1 MVEADPMGTGRIV
14 IQLSNIRKVY
24 RIGEEEYEILK
35 GIDFEVR
42 EGDFIA
48 IMGASGSG
56 KTTLLN
62 ILGCLDRPTSGTY
75 ILDGLKVT
83 ELGENELARVR
94 NKKIGFVFQE
104 FHLIPWATVL
114 ENVLL
119 PVVYGDGVTKE
130 KIDRAVS
137 LLEKLG
143 MGHRIKFKP
152 NELSGGQKQR
162 VAIVR
167 ALINDPSIILA
178 DEPTGALDSK
188 TSEEVMEIF
197 RMLNEEGK
205 TIIIVTHDPNV
216 ASKAKIVKHIRDG
229 VFI

>member
-1 MVEADPMGTGRIV
+1 MDVGKVV

-24 RIGEEEYEILK
+24 RIGSEEYEILK

-75 ILDGLKVT
+75 ILDGLNVT
-83 ELGENELARVR
+83 ALGENELARVR
-94 NKKIGFVFQE
+94 NRKIGFVFQE

-130 KIDRAVS
+130 KVEKAVY
-137 LLEKLG
+137 LLEKLN

>member
-1 MVEADPMGTGRIV
+1 LVDIKEPV
-14 IQLSNIRKVY
+14 IKLRDIRKVY

-35 GIDFEVR
+35 SINLDVYK
-42 EGDFIA
+42 GDFVA

-62 ILGCLDRPTSGTY
+62 ILGCLDRPTSGSY
-75 ILDGLKVT
+75 ILDGVEVT
-83 ELGENELARVR
+83 KLSERELASIR
-94 NKKIGFVFQE
+94 NQKIGFVFQE

-119 PVVYGDGVTKE
+119 PTVYADGITKE
-130 KIDRAVS
+130 KIDKAIY
-137 LLEKLG
+137 LLNRLN
-143 MGHRIKFKP
+143 MGERINFRP
-152 NELSGGQKQR
+152 NELSGGQRQR

-167 ALINDPSIILA
+167 ALINDPAIILA

-197 RMLNEEGK
+197 GMLNEEGR
-205 TIIIVTHDPNV
+205 TIVVVTHDMNV
-216 ASKAKIVKHIRDG
+216 ASKAKLIKHIRDG
-229 VFI
+229 KFIE

>member
-1 MVEADPMGTGRIV
+1 MDVGKVV

-24 RIGEEEYEILK
+24 RIGSEEYEILK

-75 ILDGLKVT
+75 ILDGLNVT
-83 ELGENELARVR
+83 ALGENELARVR
-94 NKKIGFVFQE
+94 NRKIGFVFQE

-130 KIDRAVS
+130 RVEKAVY
-137 LLEKLG
+137 LLEKLN

>member
-1 MVEADPMGTGRIV
+1 MVDIKEPV
-14 IQLSNIRKVY
+14 IKLRDIRKVY

-35 GIDFEVR
+35 SINLDVYK
-42 EGDFIA
+42 GDFVA

-62 ILGCLDRPTSGTY
+62 ILGCLDRPTSGSY
-75 ILDGLKVT
+75 ILDGVEVT
-83 ELGENELARVR
+83 KLSERELASIR
-94 NKKIGFVFQE
+94 NQKIGFVFQE

-119 PVVYGDGVTKE
+119 PTVYADGITKE
-130 KIDRAVS
+130 KIDKAIY
-137 LLEKLG
+137 LLNRLN
-143 MGHRIKFKP
+143 MGERINFRP
-152 NELSGGQKQR
+152 NELSGGQRQR

-167 ALINDPSIILA
+167 ALINDPAIILA

-197 RMLNEEGK
+197 GMLNEEGR
-205 TIIIVTHDPNV
+205 TIVVVTHDMNV
-216 ASKAKIVKHIRDG
+216 ASKAKLIKHIRDG
-229 VFI
+229 KFIE

>member
-1 MVEADPMGTGRIV
+1 MVEVGSMDVGKVV

-24 RIGEEEYEILK
+24 RIGSEEYEILK

-75 ILDGLKVT
+75 ILDGLNVT
-83 ELGENELARVR
+83 ALGENELARVR
-94 NKKIGFVFQE
+94 NRKIGFVFQE

-130 KIDRAVS
+130 KVEKAVY
-137 LLEKLG
+137 LLEKLN